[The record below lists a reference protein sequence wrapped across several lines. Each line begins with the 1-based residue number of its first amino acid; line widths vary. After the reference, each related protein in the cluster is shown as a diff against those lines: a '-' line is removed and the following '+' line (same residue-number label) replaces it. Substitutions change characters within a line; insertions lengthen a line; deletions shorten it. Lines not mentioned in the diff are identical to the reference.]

1 MVPIP
6 EIKPEFFGAAVCGL
20 TASIGLDKAGRLKQ
34 GEKVLITAAAG
45 GVGMCS
51 LFVYLQ
57 NGLIMQFR
65 TYCGSMGEEK
75 GCSRDWRNYERGKGK
90 NVETFEM

>member
-51 LFVYLQ
+51 LFVNRSSKWPNNAIQDILRF
-57 NGLIMQFR
+57 NGRREGVL
-65 TYCGSMGEEK
+65 T
-75 GCSRDWRNYERGKGK
+75 
-90 NVETFEM
+90 